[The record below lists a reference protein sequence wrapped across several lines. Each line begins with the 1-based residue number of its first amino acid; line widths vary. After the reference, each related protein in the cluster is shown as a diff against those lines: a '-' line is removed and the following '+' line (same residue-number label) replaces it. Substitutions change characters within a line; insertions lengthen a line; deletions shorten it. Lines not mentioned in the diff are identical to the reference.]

1 MNHNA
6 TLAIVAVVAAMTL
19 TAVAFAIP
27 QQALAYRHHN
37 NNNNNHKNSIKVD
50 QQVNQQN
57 SCTGVQVQ
65 PDMKPG
71 NNSNSI
77 AGNGMHTG
85 GSGGSSSDTVC
96 LNFGDNSSDIHK

>member
-19 TAVAFAIP
+19 TTVVFAIP
-27 QQALAYRHHN
+27 QQALAYKHH

-57 SCTGVQVQ
+57 SCTGVPVPQ
-65 PDMKPG
+65 PESSLG
-71 NNSNSI
+71 VSTLSL
-77 AGNGMHTG
+77 TG
-85 GSGGSSSDTVC
+85 GSVSDGGSVSSTVC
-96 LNFGDNSSDIHK
+96 LNAGDNSVDIHK

>member
-37 NNNNNHKNSIKVD
+37 NHNNNHKNSIKVD

-57 SCTGVQVQ
+57 SCTGVPVHAT
-65 PDMKPG
+65 DG
-71 NNSNSI
+71 
-77 AGNGMHTG
+77 ATLDVTG
-85 GSGGSSSDTVC
+85 TG
-96 LNFGDNSSDIHK
+96 I

>member
-1 MNHNA
+1 MNHNV

-37 NNNNNHKNSIKVD
+37 NHNNNHKNSIKVD

-57 SCTGVQVQ
+57 SCTGVPVMQ
-65 PDMKPG
+65 PDGATLGVSTLSLTTSQP
-71 NNSNSI
+71 NSNS
-77 AGNGMHTG
+77 GTF
-85 GSGGSSSDTVC
+85 C
-96 LNFGDNSSDIHK
+96 LNSGDNSVDIHK

>member
-6 TLAIVAVVAAMTL
+6 TLAIVAVVTAMTL

-37 NNNNNHKNSIKVD
+37 NHNNNNNHKNSIKVD

-57 SCTGVQVQ
+57 SCTGVPVVLE
-65 PDMKPG
+65 PG
-71 NNSNSI
+71 SAPLDATSN
-77 AGNGMHTG
+77 MPT
-85 GSGGSSSDTVC
+85 SSDSVSGSVC
-96 LNFGDNSSDIHK
+96 LNSGDNSVDIHK